1 MEGQQ
6 SSKVPE
12 FQEIL
17 LQVQNALSLTE
28 VQELVFLCTEMLSK
42 DLSSVDTASRLFVLL
57 QDHDLLSAE
66 DLSLLLELLKIIK
79 RDKLIRDLQLN
90 PRQLSSRVSLYRQ
103 MLFEL
108 SENISDNE
116 LKDIKFLLHET
127 LPRRKLQKEVTTLQL
142 FLEMEKE
149 GCMGADDLSTIEKLI
164 GSVCPRLKKIISVYQ
179 MNGVSVPEDVKRKDK
194 SNNQDTSITTR
205 PVPPEDTACATY
217 NPDLTVSEEL
227 LPPSYFNQ
235 LPSTEMRSGLMSIS
249 GDVQDQVAHLS
260 LSENQNLT
268 QGETNPSFPE
278 TNQNTLTL
286 RQYDMNGD
294 WRGFALIISNY
305 DFSHSHILSLKNREG
320 TDVDEKSLADVFQ
333 WLGFETIIKQDCSKE
348 SMLSALNELR
358 NKDHTNA
365 DCVVCC
371 VLTHGYEGGLY
382 GVDEGKVLLKDL
394 IKLLDG
400 EHCPSLRQKPKLFFI
415 QACQGSQEQQV
426 VFLQSDG
433 PNDTSNMDMSIES
446 DAQTPTHSIP
456 VGADYLVAMA
466 TVPGYVSFREKHRGS
481 WFIQSLCK
489 KLQQLVPSGIDLL
502 SILTEV
508 NKDVSSKTGIR
519 KQMPQP
525 EFTLTKRVVFP
536 VPNIPITSS
545 GFT

>member
-179 MNGVSVPEDVKRKDK
+179 MN
-194 SNNQDTSITTR
+194 
-205 PVPPEDTACATY
+205 
-217 NPDLTVSEEL
+217 DLTVSEEL

-305 DFSHSHILSLKNREG
+305 DFSHSQILSLKNREG
-320 TDVDEKSLADVFQ
+320 TDIDEKSLADVFQ

-348 SMLSALNELR
+348 SMLSALSELR

-382 GVDEGKVLLKDL
+382 GVDEGKVLLKGL

-536 VPNIPITSS
+536 VPSPLRDLPEIS
-545 GFT
+545 